1 MPTRGLQPSSAE
13 NVVREIRAEFP
24 ILSRMVRG
32 KPLVYLDNAAT
43 TQKPTAV
50 IEAEKRFYEREN
62 ANVHRGVHTLSQIAS
77 EQFEQSRELVREF
90 VNARS
95 TSEIIFTKGC
105 TEAINL
111 VANSWGIAN
120 LKEGDEILL
129 TYLEHHSNI
138 VPWQLIARRT
148 GARVRALD
156 IADTG
161 EPRYDQLADAV
172 TARTKLIAV
181 TQVSNALGVV
191 VDVKPFV
198 DAARAVGAKVLIDG
212 AQAVAHRGVDVR
224 ALDADF
230 YAFSAHKMYG
240 PTGVGVLYGKESL
253 LNEMPPYHGGGD
265 MIKSVSFDRTTYADL
280 PFKFEAGTPNIAGVV
295 AFGEAIRLL
304 RRLGLE
310 FIHKHEQSLI
320 AYAAKKLEAETDIQ
334 VIGSPKERSGAISF
348 LIACAHPHDVA
359 TVLDTE
365 GVAVRSGHHC
375 SMPLMKRLG
384 IHGTT
389 RMSFGIYNTHE
400 EIDIAMTALQR
411 VRDIFE

>member
-1 MPTRGLQPSSAE
+1 M
-13 NVVREIRAEFP
+13 REIRTEFP
-24 ILSRMVRG
+24 ILSRTVRG

-43 TQKPTAV
+43 TQKPATV

-105 TEAINL
+105 TESINL

-129 TYLEHHSNI
+129 TYLEHHTNI
-138 VPWQLIARRT
+138 VPWQLIAKRT
-148 GARVRALD
+148 GATVRALD
-156 IADTG
+156 INDTG
-161 EPRYDQLADAV
+161 DPRYDQLADAV
-172 TARTKLIAV
+172 TERTKLIAV

-198 DAARAVGAKVLIDG
+198 DAARAVGAKILIDG

-304 RRLGLE
+304 GRLGLE

-320 AYAAKKLEAETDIQ
+320 AYAVEKLEAETDIQ
-334 VIGSPKERSGAISF
+334 VIGNPKERSGAISF

-400 EIDIAMTALQR
+400 EIDIAIAALQR